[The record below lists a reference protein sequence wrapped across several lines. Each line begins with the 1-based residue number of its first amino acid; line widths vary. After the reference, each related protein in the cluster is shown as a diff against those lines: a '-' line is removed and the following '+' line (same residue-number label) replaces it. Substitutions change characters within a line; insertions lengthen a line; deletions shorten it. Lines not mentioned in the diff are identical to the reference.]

1 MGEFVSSER
10 DGAVAV
16 VTIANPPV
24 NALSARLL
32 EELEAE
38 LVALD
43 EDGDVRAIVVRG
55 AGEKAFVAGAD
66 IKEMIS
72 LNQDEGRAF
81 GELGHAVTLAL
92 ENAPQPV
99 IAAINGYAFGG
110 GCELALACDIRLASP
125 NAMFAQ
131 PEVSL
136 GIPPG
141 WGGSQRL
148 PRVVGPG
155 IASELIFTGRRV
167 DAEEA
172 LRIGLVNA
180 IYPATELLPK
190 ALEMARQIA
199 ANSPRSV
206 QAAKRLIALT
216 RGASH
221 RESLMAEAAAFGA
234 AFGTPDQIE
243 GMTAFVEK
251 RTPRFNSEQPE

>member
-1 MGEFVSSER
+1 MAIDLEYQDRVAIVTVNQPDKLNALNSER
-10 DGAVAV
+10 LRSLFLRIQEASL
-16 VTIANPPV
+16 NP
-24 NALSARLL
+24 
-32 EELEAE
+32 E
-38 LVALD
+38 
-43 EDGDVRAIVVRG
+43 VRVIVLTG
-55 AGEKAFVAGAD
+55 AGERAFVAGAD
-66 IKEMIS
+66 IKEMVS
-72 LNQDEGRAF
+72 LSHEEGRAF
-81 GELGHAVTLAL
+81 GELGHAVASAL

-125 NAMFAQ
+125 TAVFAQ

-141 WGGSQRL
+141 WGGTQRL
-148 PRVVGPG
+148 PRIVGLG

-180 IYPATELLPK
+180 VYPADELLPK
-190 ALEMARQIA
+190 ALELARRIA

-206 QAAKRLIALT
+206 QAAKRLINVT
-216 RGASH
+216 RGATY
-221 RESLMAEAAAFGA
+221 RDGLAAEADAFAA

-251 RTPRFNSEQPE
+251 RTPLFDNERPE